1 MAEATLTKNWNNQ
14 LYHLPIYPVVD
25 AAHYLHIPVR
35 TLRTWLKGGKTFLP
49 LIKRPKGDRPELSFT
64 NLIEAHVLQVISTE
78 HQIPLGKVR
87 LALDYISKEYKTP
100 HPLTHKQFK
109 TDGTDLFIDQ
119 IDHLINVS
127 RSGQLAI
134 REVLQRLLTRIEWNE
149 ADIAIRLFPYI
160 KTSLEPLSQKILT
173 IDPAISFGRPTITG
187 TGVPTH
193 IIKELYDA
201 GDSISEL
208 AEDYSCTTAQIH
220 AAILFESP
228 FKLTAA

>member
-1 MAEATLTKNWNNQ
+1 MAEATLTKNWNSQ

-64 NLIEAHVLQVISTE
+64 NLIEAHVLRVIRTE
-78 HQIPLGKVR
+78 HQIPLEKVQI
-87 LALDYISKEYKTP
+87 ALNYMGEKFNTP
-100 HPLTHKQFK
+100 HPLTQKQFK

-134 REVLQRLLTRIEWNE
+134 KEVLQRLLTRIEWNE
-149 ADIAIRLFPYI
+149 ADVAVRLFPFI
-160 KTSLEPLSQKILT
+160 ETGLEPLSQKILT
-173 IDPAISFGRPTITG
+173 IDPTISFGRPTIAG
-187 TGVPTH
+187 TGIPTH
-193 IIKELYDA
+193 VIKELYDA

-208 AEDYSCTTAQIH
+208 AEDYDCTSEQIH